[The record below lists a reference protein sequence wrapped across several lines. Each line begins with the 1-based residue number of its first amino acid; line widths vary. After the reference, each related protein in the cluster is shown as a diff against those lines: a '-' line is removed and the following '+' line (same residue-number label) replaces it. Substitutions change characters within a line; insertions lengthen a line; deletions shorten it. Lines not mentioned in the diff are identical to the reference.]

1 MNLRNFLLTTTVAL
15 LYSVVP
21 AGLTLAQRPAPP
33 IRYTLNYYDT
43 DGYVVATTHLTVP
56 PISPNTGTPK
66 IMITKAPSEPIP
78 HAAVRGGKLA

>member
-43 DGYVVATTHLTVP
+43 DGYVVATASCHFGWQVDSGLF
-56 PISPNTGTPK
+56 SD
-66 IMITKAPSEPIP
+66 
-78 HAAVRGGKLA
+78 